1 MALAMA
7 IGGAVQGITGILG
20 GVIGSRK
27 RKREQRA
34 AQQEFNRRKA
44 TYENLDTSNLYGN
57 LSNTMEDLTVNTQQA
72 DFTARL
78 QQNQMA
84 STMDAMS
91 GAAGGSG
98 IASLAQAMANQA
110 SMNAERAGV
119 SIGQQEAQNQI
130 LGNQMENQIQLQEA
144 QGATQ
149 ARTLEYE
156 KSQNLLGLAGQRL
169 GAANQARQAATQ
181 SILGGIGNVAS
192 AAAPGIAGAISGDPG
207 GFLGGYK

>member
-1 MALAMA
+1 MALAAA
-7 IGGAVQGITGILG
+7 IGAAAQGITGILG
-20 GVIGSRK
+20 GVIGGRK
-27 RKREQRA
+27 RRREQRA
-34 AQQEFNRRKA
+34 AQAEFNRRKA
-44 TYENLDTSNLYGN
+44 DYEALDTSNLYGN

-84 STMDAMS
+84 ATMDAMS

-130 LGNQMENQIQLQEA
+130 LANQMENQLQMAEA
-144 QGATQ
+144 RGAAD
-149 ARTLEYE
+149 ARGLEYE
-156 KSQNLLGLAGQRL
+156 KTQNLLGLSGQRL
-169 GAANQARQAATQ
+169 AAANQAREAATQ
-181 SILGGIGNVAS
+181 SILGGVGNLVG
-192 AAAPGIAGAISGDPG
+192 AAAPGIAGAMEGK
-207 GFLGGYK
+207 GFFEGYGE

>member
-1 MALAMA
+1 MALAAA

-20 GVIGSRK
+20 GVIGGRK
-27 RKREQRA
+27 RRREQRK
-34 AQQEFNRRKA
+34 AQAEFNRRKA
-44 TYENLDTSNLYGN
+44 DYEALDTSNLYGN

-84 STMDAMS
+84 ATMDAMS

-130 LGNQMENQIQLQEA
+130 LANQMENQLQLQEA
-144 QGATQ
+144 AGATQ
-149 ARTLEYE
+149 ARSLEYE
-156 KSQNLLGLAGQRL
+156 KSQNLLGLSGQRL
-169 GAANQARQAATQ
+169 AAANQARQAATQ
-181 SILGGIGNVAS
+181 SILGGVGNLVG
-192 AAAPGIAGAISGDPG
+192 AAAPGIAGSLKDGN
-207 GFLGGYK
+207 FWGGYGD

>member
-1 MALAMA
+1 MALAAA

-20 GVIGSRK
+20 GVIGGR
-27 RKREQRA
+27 RRRREQRK
-34 AQQEFNRRKA
+34 AQAEFNRRKEN
-44 TYENLDTSNLYGN
+44 YEALDTSNLYGN

-84 STMDAMS
+84 ATMDAMS

-130 LGNQMENQIQLQEA
+130 LANQMENQLQLQEA
-144 QGATQ
+144 AGATQ
-149 ARTLEYE
+149 ARSLEYE
-156 KSQNLLGLAGQRL
+156 KAQNLLGLSGQRL
-169 GAANQARQAATQ
+169 AAANQARQAATQ
-181 SILGGIGNVAS
+181 SILGGVGNLVG
-192 AAAPGIAGAISGDPG
+192 AAAPGIAGSITKGD
-207 GFLGGYK
+207 FFGGYGE